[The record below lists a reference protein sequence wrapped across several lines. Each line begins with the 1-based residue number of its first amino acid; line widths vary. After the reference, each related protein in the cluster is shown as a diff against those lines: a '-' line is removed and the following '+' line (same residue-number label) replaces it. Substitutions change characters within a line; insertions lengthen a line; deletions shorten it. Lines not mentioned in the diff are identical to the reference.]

1 MQEESIMQNNKI
13 VLAAAI
19 SAALFSGQALSE
31 NVLRWTSQGDALTLD
46 PHSQNEAPT
55 VAMNGMMYESLVTRD
70 PDMNL
75 VPELAES
82 WSADGDVWTMNLR
95 KGVKFHGGE
104 DFTAEDVAFS
114 FERAKHEASDF
125 KEQVKSVLEVKIID
139 DHTVELVTD
148 GVNPILPNQ
157 LTSFFIMDKGWATDN
172 NVVNPQ
178 DFANNEE
185 TFAIRNTN
193 GTGPFKLVSRAPDEL
208 TVLEANPDWWGKGQF
223 PGNIDKMEY
232 RPIGNAATRVASLLS
247 NEVDFLL
254 DPPLQDLKRI
264 EGADGL
270 KTVTVPQ
277 VRTIFFG
284 MDQGAAELRTSDV
297 KGKNPFAD
305 IRVREA
311 MNLAMDRKAIQRV
324 VMEGLS
330 FPAGMITSPGVLGNT
345 PEQDAEI
352 PLDVD
357 KAKQLMADAG
367 YADGFSVQLDCPNNR
382 YNNDEKICQ
391 AAVAMLARIGVKVNL
406 DAIPKAQHF
415 PKIQNRTS
423 DFYMLGWG
431 VPTLDSHYVFSY
443 LLEDGGS
450 WNAVN
455 YNNARVNEITKLI
468 ASETDVEA
476 RTKLIDEAW
485 AQVRA
490 DMPYIPIHHQV
501 IAWAMS
507 DKVNAPIGSDNALR
521 PRFIEMQ

>member
-1 MQEESIMQNNKI
+1 MQHRKLII
-13 VLAAAI
+13 AAAV
-19 SAALFSGQALSE
+19 SLVLYSGQALSE
-31 NVLRWTSQGDALTLD
+31 NVFRWTSQGDALTLD

-55 VAMNGMMYESLVTRD
+55 IGINGMMYESLVTRD
-70 PDMNL
+70 ADLNL

-82 WSADGDVWTMNLR
+82 WTAEGNVWRFNLR

-104 DFTAEDVAFS
+104 DFTAEDVVFS
-114 FERAKHEASDF
+114 FERASHEASDY
-125 KEQVKSVLEVKIID
+125 KEQIKSVTEIKVID
-139 DHTVELVTD
+139 DHTIELVTD

-157 LTSFFIMDKGWATDN
+157 LTSLFMMDKGWAEAN

-178 DFANNEE
+178 NFAEKEE
-185 TFAIRNTN
+185 TYAVRNNN

-208 TVLEANPDWWGKGQF
+208 TEMEANADWWGKDEF
-223 PGNIDKMEY
+223 PGNIDKIVY
-232 RPIGNAATRVASLLS
+232 RPIGNAATRVAALLS
-247 NEVDFLL
+247 SEVDFVL

-270 KTVTVPQ
+270 KTTTVPQ

-284 MDQGAAELRTSDV
+284 MDQGVEELRTSDV

-305 IRVREA
+305 VKVREA
-311 MNLAMDRKAIQRV
+311 MNLAIDRKAIQRV
-324 VMEGLS
+324 VMDGLS

-357 KAKQLMADAG
+357 KAKALLAEAG

-391 AAVAMLARIGVKVNL
+391 AAVAMLAKIGVKVNL
-406 DAIPKAQHF
+406 EAIPKAQHF
-415 PKIQNRTS
+415 PKIQKRVS

-443 LLEDGGS
+443 LLDSEGS
-450 WNAVN
+450 WNAVG
-455 YNNARVNEITKLI
+455 YNNARVNEITAAI
-468 ASETDVEA
+468 ASETDLDK
-476 RTKLIDEAW
+476 RTAMIDEAW
-485 AQVRA
+485 TQVRT
-490 DMPYIPIHHQV
+490 DMPYIPVHHQV
-501 IAWAMS
+501 IAWGMA
-507 DKVNAPIGSDNALR
+507 DNVDAPIGADDFLR
-521 PRFIEMQ
+521 PRFVVMK